1 MNTSCMKNVIKKLAF
16 PLVACGFLVAGSTAH
31 AQTIGDIC
39 SIHPGVAYTQ
49 PIRTSGS
56 TVDIRIR
63 LFSPYGNFTRQYLGG
78 LSPVVADVLSPFQM
92 RVVTGNGIAYAKL
105 TEINNY
111 NAQRTE
117 LRFQYTVRSGDL
129 AFPMTIYGNAGSSAA
144 GDPFQFNDGQ
154 WRIYNIGTTSNVV
167 WRYTLPANMI
177 SGEVIDEDFSVANVR
192 LQTLSFETV
201 PDPWTVQA
209 TKTLVASVNTDS
221 PVSNTVPFY
230 VWSANTNIAQIVEQ
244 ASGDTSALLYLSAGS
259 ASTTFRIKGKA
270 IGSTL
275 IYMSPAATLTPGLT
289 NYVTKT
295 VVVSDPPPPTVSVT
309 LSQGVDSNGLMRV
322 TLDESDSLV
331 QTLKVSLSETYADDL
346 WVRLDTIPALQT
358 NIVFDVAPMYVKVSK
373 NTTESSLVSYTA
385 KDGLGSIRIVP
396 VLTNVAANAYYTIKE
411 EATVVVRNVKPAV
424 SAPVANST
432 VHPYT
437 LTAFDFPWE
446 IADVAADTASGM
458 TVTWSFGDGTTNEVS
473 HGAIGTKTHT
483 YEAAGTYTVTV
494 TARDKDGS
502 TSDPISFFAVVADP
516 VPRPTVTVVPGAA
529 RYNETN
535 GIGSLFFSLSKA
547 YVEDVYVSLSIS
559 PAGQSNIVMGL
570 SDFTV
575 IERGKTNSEPIS
587 FAILDGTPLSKLQ
600 GLVLTPVLS
609 NNTYYSARAVRVYVD
624 NQQPNVVKPVAGST
638 VGPIPATVPYSFPF
652 DVRDVDADLAS
663 IVTTWDFGDGSDTL
677 VLTGATGRAWHTF
690 TTPGTTTVRMTA
702 RDKDY
707 QSGDLYQEVEFTVVV
722 GTPPAV
728 SILTPSGA
736 ISETPNTGEKD
747 YIEVEL
753 SSAYTNAV
761 TVNLAVTPVNNAV
774 NGTLTLEKYQ
784 VVFPAGNIG
793 ENKRQKVYIASVKD
807 GTDASSG
814 AGFTITPTVT
824 ATTGAVAFYGAPNP
838 GEVRILNVPP
848 TLNQPTAP
856 ATATEISAEIPQNG
870 EWTFYW
876 DITDVSID
884 APLLQTTW
892 YWGDGTTTTVLGR
905 SGNVSHIYT
914 AVGDIT
920 IHVVTVDKDGGSDD
934 VYFKVRV
941 SPAKSVNV
949 TPVGPV
955 LAGAYASA
963 PGLGNGL
970 IFSED
975 AVNRYIQED
984 VYFFKYTPGLTAANV
999 IAVPY
1004 KTSPVTGSYRLTN
1017 YIARVSGLPGSTAI
1031 GTPDGTNAMD
1041 SFFYTW
1047 VGADQGLPEEAVVPL
1062 ASPVVSVSLPAS
1074 QTTGTTGGSTSTSSV
1089 EIRQIQAVFSREYRG
1104 TDNIG
1109 DINNDGIPD
1118 PIAIQ
1123 YGFPTLLGSDLVSAL
1138 GYNGDGDYLPGA
1150 ASDNVGLI
1158 NGTSN
1163 TTWAAVGR
1171 PFTAFLE
1178 IRGYHEGLNNP
1189 RYNSNPDYGP
1199 GEEELLAQGMSP
1211 ERPTSPITDDTDGDG
1226 YPDGWEYYF
1235 WYNAAVNGL
1244 TGRKYNPQ
1252 DIASGALLDWPEIY
1266 AKFDPIIPATDPAD
1280 KRDLDGDG
1288 LLDIEELATGT
1299 NPIHWDS
1306 DGDGMCDGWE
1316 VLRGLNPSNADDG
1329 LDSTKNNRDGDF
1341 MAIATVPREFVTVS
1355 DGDGN
1360 VVGTYLRDQLGN
1372 VTTWYNYGNS
1382 NAPIAVGRPVDLPA
1396 GDQIST
1402 PTNALILHFQV
1413 NQEFGFDPRTAWT
1426 KNISARFRDAGL
1438 NTPAPNTREFTAVDE
1453 YLLMKFMSENRLNG
1467 ATGSITLKQ
1476 WGAFSTHP
1484 LTPDSDASASGMDS
1498 LPDGWELYVACA
1510 PDSRDMAINPWT
1522 VADGINNEDS
1532 DGDAVINIREFAGT
1546 DSSAAYATAA
1556 FYGAGYA
1563 TVSITRPAADAK
1575 WLNKFWPSNP
1585 WSEDTDGD
1593 GLQDWFESG
1602 NNVPVAFLRDGIW
1615 WTTGA
1620 TTLQYGPGTD
1630 DGQHMCYRGA
1640 GLNPCSMDTDW
1651 DGLPDG
1657 WEYAHAGTNA
1667 VSAITGN
1674 SYIEDGMDGTH
1685 GPALGLSYQLG
1696 DAFTT
1701 FDSYV
1706 TGSGATDRD
1715 MDYDRDGLENY
1726 QEYWTQAV
1734 RSFRYDFTDAQIP
1747 MDGSMGPDAFFTPI
1761 LNDWD
1766 LAKISGWT
1774 MMPASVL
1781 LPINGITYATTD
1793 PREPDSDFDGMDD
1806 FYEMFHGLNPLL
1818 GDPAATGPVYYL
1830 DNFHHQGFVGDR
1842 ISQAYLGFID
1852 YANNGWGTDLP
1863 MDFMQYPW
1871 LAGLDEA
1878 DPDAD
1883 GLRNL
1888 EEQIQPDT
1896 AAASCSNTDPSPI
1909 WLTDITATNSVTA
1922 RFYGPG
1928 TVYQWWPV
1936 DPDFLVYS
1944 FEMNEGYDT
1953 DNDGVSDKSELM
1965 QTSTAQSEP
1974 QDQDDPLRRQ
1984 AIWFDGVQSAAQTLR
1999 GYTFNEWAFRSF
2011 TVEFWTRPEVVNRDQ
2026 ILIERPIVY
2035 GPSDLSTTGDV
2046 VRLNFRVGIA
2056 ADGRIYAL
2064 FQNAGVH
2071 DDHTGRSV
2079 AYGRVLNADE
2089 WVHVA
2094 ARMDGAAGKFELLV
2108 NGQVETTVATSLI
2121 PANGV
2126 INLLADPD
2134 SQQYP
2139 MPYSVTVRPG
2149 LLVLGAGNL
2158 NPAPESD
2165 PAWTDYTNFFQGY
2178 MDEVRVWDGAR
2189 SNNEILE
2196 NYTKRFS
2203 TDDLK
2208 LNRDAVAE
2216 SLAEGGSRVAGVLP
2230 QLPAELIYH
2239 YTFDNMFSA
2248 NSIGAV
2254 AKVPRGFNYAQVTVN
2269 RPEGYVVGWWDALP
2283 THSLVYDDYG
2293 YIPWIEN
2300 GVEHLPMTNGNVRN
2314 SFYWSNNLAGELP
2327 TSPASHDLTEYS
2339 FPNNGNPYGLRYA
2352 TDVDRGGQA
2361 IASDLLPLGNAWA
2374 KQAVEMWDD
2383 GSPSGVWAETGDDLD
2398 ADGLAD
2404 WWEALVATTYPG
2416 VSLGWYD
2423 LYPDGSG
2430 MTAGEKYLR
2439 DIAAGWQMGDTT
2451 VSGPTGLAQSA
2462 DADNDGLPDWWENIY
2477 NLKVNDSVGANGP
2490 LGDPD
2495 GDGLSNY
2502 AEYLVSEKYPF
2513 NRTLR
2518 PNQFKSSATQTVS
2531 DYFLKSGYLYYGQM
2545 FADHDFMEDAW
2556 EDQYGSET
2564 VSRFVYDPQMD
2575 SDEDGWSNWAEC
2587 RYSLSKSAV
2596 RPDLV
2601 MSTTANSSTAYEFPV
2616 PLISTVLR
2624 YNGVRGSA
2632 NVVINAY
2639 STPAM
2644 DGQPDATY
2652 TMAFGSGSTAA
2663 TVKTLPLGFWES
2675 RVSQGTLSPGGIEPG
2690 SISYAFTDMW
2700 TGETMN
2706 TGFDFDGI
2714 LYSGS
2719 ITGNYSPVGTIDYT
2733 TGEYS
2738 LDLSLYDGGWIV
2750 DDGADLTSLTRDQ
2763 YVVCNLSFVEINYSV
2778 RLIDG
2783 WPKRLYLGR
2792 ADTGY
2797 IREGANYFFAFLDV
2811 DGGGTWTAGEPCGVA
2826 TPFETNIGWDRNEVS
2841 IDLTDY
2847 TPSYLR
2853 FSLAS
2858 LTRSEDVYF
2867 GTAVGSGGG
2876 GTGAGAALATRIRVL
2891 RKSVDGNL
2899 AYRSVILD
2907 KTVDSTRNYM
2917 HEGDVMEVGQFG
2929 LDWGLAGVPTS
2940 QNRTTIAYEI
2950 YKGDMPE
2957 SALTNGAIAV
2967 FTNTYDLARAK
2978 AVTTYPINGSY
2989 VYSSRP
2995 TFKWTMP
3002 KGYTAFAIEIKVGSQ
3017 AGTTVYTSGAVQ
3029 APARDSDGNCVWEAP
3044 IYADGR
3050 LPGGQI
3056 FAANKV
3062 YAWRVMA
3069 LNAKFYNTTTEA
3081 NWSDWKLFRLD
3092 VNAPIESS
3100 GYGALTARVKYHGPA
3115 TSLLANRVKV
3125 QAFHTASFTGL
3136 PVAEYTLTS
3145 ADLNALTS
3153 PAAASVNVMLKGLSL
3168 SSNAGKYYVRA
3179 FIDHNTNTVR
3189 DLWESWGY
3197 ANYYGASEIH
3207 PYSPRPVS
3215 VKLAPDTEVVDIT
3228 IEDADSDQDWF
3239 PDAWEYEKNPSGDFL
3254 NLVGPSPAAE
3264 ADTEVNPWLSLTTN
3278 LGRTGFFI
3286 ALSAGTTDLDSDG
3299 LGDLAELAL
3308 GSDADA
3314 TSSSGDGYADGDKL
3328 ALGLAPADTLS
3339 LSLTGL
3345 DAADPLNP
3353 VVQWSVGVQKASG
3366 VNRSLISALS
3376 TVTGGVVGYE
3386 IVYTPS
3392 LSNPQWRTVKTGTV
3406 TLSGVQTL
3414 VSAVESAAVEESVK
3428 GFFRVRLVSP

>member
-154 WRIYNIGTTSNVV
+154 WRIYNIGTTNDVV

-432 VHPYT
+432 VRPYT

-663 IVTTWDFGDGSDTL
+663 LVTSWDFGDGSDTL

-690 TTPGTTTVRMTA
+690 TTPGTNTVRMTA

-736 ISETPNTGEKD
+736 IYETPNAGEKD

-761 TVNLAVTPVNNAV
+761 TVSLAVTPANSTV

-793 ENKRQKVYIASVKD
+793 EIKRQKVYIASVKD

-814 AGFTITPTVT
+814 AGFTITPTVIAT
-824 ATTGAVAFYGAPNP
+824 AGAVSFYGAPNP
-838 GEVRILNVPP
+838 GDVRILNVPP
-848 TLNQPTAP
+848 TLNQPAAP
-856 ATATEISAEIPQNG
+856 TTVTEISAEIPQNG

-1123 YGFPTLLGSDLVSAL
+1123 YGFPTLLGSDLISAL
-1138 GYNGDGDYLPGA
+1138 GYNGDADYLPGA

-1158 NGTSN
+1158 SGSSN

-1199 GEEELLAQGMSP
+1199 GEEELLARGMSP

-1266 AKFDPIIPATDPAD
+1266 AKFDPIIPATDSAD
-1280 KRDLDGDG
+1280 ERDLDGDG

-1316 VLRGLNPSNADDG
+1316 VLRGLNPSNPDDG
-1329 LDSTKNNRDGDF
+1329 LKATASNPDGDY
-1341 MAIATVPREFVTVS
+1341 MAIATVPREFVTIS

-1360 VVGTYLRDQLGN
+1360 VIGTYLRDAEGN
-1372 VTTWYNYGNS
+1372 VTTWYNYGTS
-1382 NAPIAVGRPVDLPA
+1382 NAPIAVGRPVALPA
-1396 GDQIST
+1396 GDEVSVS
-1402 PTNALILHFQV
+1402 TNALVLHFQV
-1413 NQEFGFDPRTAWT
+1413 YQEFGFDPRTAWT
-1426 KNISARFRDAGL
+1426 RTIGRFPNYIGGA
-1438 NTPAPNTREFTAVDE
+1438 APNTKPFTSLDE
-1453 YLLMKFMSENRLNG
+1453 YLLMKFMSENRVNG
-1467 ATGSITLKQ
+1467 ATASMLLDRDPSDWVTY
-1476 WGAFSTHP
+1476 STHP
-1484 LTPDSDASASGMDS
+1484 LTPDSEEDGAGMPNSDGM
-1498 LPDGWELYVACA
+1498 PDGWELYVACA
-1510 PDSRDMAINPWT
+1510 PGTRVMAINPWIDDDAGAT
-1522 VADGINNEDS
+1522 DS
-1532 DGDAVINIREFAGT
+1532 DGDRVNNVREFAGT
-1546 DSSAAYATAA
+1546 DSSAAYASAA
-1556 FYGAGYA
+1556 LYNRGSAA
-1563 TVSITRPAADAK
+1563 VSITRPAGDAN
-1575 WLNKFWPSNP
+1575 WINKFWPTDPWNP
-1585 WSEDTDGD
+1585 DTDGD
-1593 GLQDWFESG
+1593 AVSDYYEAA
-1602 NNVPVAFLRDGIW
+1602 NAVPVAFLRDGSW
-1615 WTTGA
+1615 WTAGD
-1620 TTLQYGPGTD
+1620 TTLQYANGVVTPAY
-1630 DGQHMCYRGA
+1630 CVRGG
-1640 GLNPCSMDTDW
+1640 GLNPCSMDSDW
-1651 DGLPDG
+1651 DGLPDA
-1657 WEYAHAGTNA
+1657 WEYDHAGTNA
-1667 VSAITGN
+1667 ISSVTGN
-1674 SYIEDGMDGTH
+1674 AYIEAGMDGTH
-1685 GPALGLSYQLG
+1685 GPANLTAWSYG

-1701 FDSYV
+1701 WDILV
-1706 TGSGATDRD
+1706 TGNGAEDRN
-1715 MDYDRDGLENY
+1715 MDFDRDGLENY
-1726 QEYWTQAV
+1726 QEYWVQAV
-1734 RSFRYDFTDAQIP
+1734 RHFRYDYTDAEIP
-1747 MDGSMGPDAFFTPI
+1747 MDGSMGPDAFFTPNENI
-1761 LNDWD
+1761 WD
-1766 LAKISGWT
+1766 FAQYAYWFLPMAVPQPV
-1774 MMPASVL
+1774 MLPAGFGYYVS
-1781 LPINGITYATTD
+1781 TD

-1806 FYEMFHGLNPLL
+1806 YYEMFHGLNPIL
-1818 GDPAATGPVYYL
+1818 GDPANVY
-1830 DNFHHQGFVGDR
+1830 GDR
-1842 ISQAYLGFID
+1842 VANAYGRMID
-1852 YANNGWGTDLP
+1852 GLHNGWNTDPDVALP

-1871 LAGLDEA
+1871 LAGMDEA

-1896 AAASCSNTDPSPI
+1896 AAPSCSNTDPSPI
-1909 WLTDITATNSVTA
+1909 WMTDVSSLESFTA

-1928 TVYQWWPV
+1928 TVYPWSMV
-1936 DPDFLVYS
+1936 DDSFKVFT

-1953 DNDGVSDKSELM
+1953 DNDGVSDKAELL

-1984 AIWFDGVQSAAQTLR
+1984 AIWFDGVQSAAQTLI
-1999 GYTFNEWAFRSF
+1999 GYSFNEWAFRSF

-2035 GPSDLSTTGDV
+2035 GPSDLSTTGNV

-2056 ADGRIYAL
+2056 ADGRVYAL

-2089 WVHVA
+2089 WVHIA
-2094 ARMDGAAGKFELLV
+2094 ARMDGAAGKFELFI
-2108 NGQVETTVATSLI
+2108 NGQVQTTVATSLI

-2126 INLLADPD
+2126 INILSDPD

-2139 MPYSVTVRPG
+2139 VPYSVTVRPG

-2189 SNNEILE
+2189 NNNEILE
-2196 NYTKRFS
+2196 NYTKRFN
-2203 TDDLK
+2203 TDDLE
-2208 LNRDAVAE
+2208 LNRSAVAA
-2216 SLAEGGSRVAGVLP
+2216 SFAVGGSRVAGVNP

-2248 NSIGAV
+2248 GSISAV
-2254 AKVPRGFNYAQVTVN
+2254 AKVPRGFNYWQVVTN
-2269 RPEGYVVGWWDALP
+2269 RPVDYVVGWWDALP
-2283 THSLVYDDYG
+2283 THSMVYDQYG
-2293 YIPWIEN
+2293 YVPWIEN

-2314 SFYWSNNLAGELP
+2314 SIFWSNRVAGELQTDP
-2327 TSPASHDLTEYS
+2327 SAHGLTEYD
-2339 FPNNGNPYGLRYA
+2339 FPNNGNPYGLRY
-2352 TDVDRGGQA
+2352 TSDVDAGGQV
-2361 IASDLLPLGNAWA
+2361 IASDLLPLGNAWS
-2374 KQAVEMWDD
+2374 KQAAEMWDD

-2477 NLKVNDSVGANGP
+2477 NLKVNDSVGANGS

-2495 GDGLSNY
+2495 SDGLSNY
-2502 AEYLVSEKYPF
+2502 AEYLISEKYPF

-2545 FADHDFMEDAW
+2545 FADHDFMEDWW
-2556 EDQYGSET
+2556 EDQYQPEY
-2564 VSRFVYDPQMD
+2564 VNRFVFDPQMD
-2575 SDEDGWSNWAEC
+2575 NDDDGWSNWAEC
-2587 RYSLSKSAV
+2587 RYSSWIA
-2596 RPDLV
+2596 
-2601 MSTTANSSTAYEFPV
+2601 SSSPERVARTEVDGDMEYHFPIPV
-2616 PLISTVLR
+2616 VETLLR
-2624 YNGVRGSA
+2624 YQGVHANG
-2632 NVVINAY
+2632 NIVINAY
-2639 STPAM
+2639 STPSM
-2644 DGQPDATY
+2644 DGQPTATY
-2652 TMAFGSGSTAA
+2652 LMGFGANATTAPE
-2663 TVKTLPLGFWES
+2663 KSYPLGYWEN
-2675 RVSQGTLSPGGIEPG
+2675 RIAIGTLSPGSVEPG
-2690 SISYAFTDMW
+2690 TINFTFTDMW
-2700 TGETMN
+2700 TGISSD
-2706 TGFDFDGI
+2706 TGFDFNGI
-2714 LYSGS
+2714 LYAGSVSGYMREVGTVNYETGEFSFDLGEYEGS
-2719 ITGNYSPVGTIDYT
+2719 IILLADEIEKREDYIDCEISY
-2733 TGEYS
+2733 
-2738 LDLSLYDGGWIV
+2738 
-2750 DDGADLTSLTRDQ
+2750 
-2763 YVVCNLSFVEINYSV
+2763 VEISYSV
-2778 RLIDG
+2778 VLPDA

-2792 ADTGY
+2792 ADSGHL
-2797 IREGANYFFAFLDV
+2797 REGANYFFAFMDLDNNGV
-2811 DGGGTWTAGEPCGVA
+2811 WGAGEPCGVTAPFA
-2826 TPFETNIGWDRNEVS
+2826 TDVGWDRNMIT

-2847 TPSYLR
+2847 TPSFLR
-2853 FSLAS
+2853 FSLSS

-2867 GTAVGSGGG
+2867 GTAAGSGGG

-2917 HEGDVMEVGQFG
+2917 HEGDVLEVGQFG
-2929 LDWGLAGVPTS
+2929 LDWGLTGVPTS
-2940 QNRTTIAYEI
+2940 QNRTTIVYEI

-2957 SALTNGAIAV
+2957 TALTNGAIAV

-3002 KGYTAFAIEIKVGSQ
+3002 KGYTAFAIELKVGSST
-3017 AGTTVYTSGAVQ
+3017 GTTVYNSGAVQ
-3029 APARDSDGNCVWEAP
+3029 APARDSDGNCIWEAP

-3069 LNAKFYNTTTEA
+3069 LNSKFYNTTAEA

-3125 QAFHTASFTGL
+3125 QAFRTASFTGL

-3153 PAAASVNVMLKGLSL
+3153 PAAASVNVVLKGLAL
-3168 SSNAGKYYVRA
+3168 SSVAGEYYVRA
-3179 FIDHNTNTVR
+3179 FIDHNTNTLR
-3189 DLWESWGY
+3189 DVWESWGY
-3197 ANYYGASEIH
+3197 ANYYGASSSR
-3207 PYSPRPVS
+3207 PYDPRKVS
-3215 VKLAPDTEVVDIT
+3215 VTLAPKTEVVDIT

-3254 NLVGPSPAAE
+3254 NLVGPSPAAD
-3264 ADTEVNPWLSLTTN
+3264 ADTEVNPWLSLTSD

-3286 ALSAGTTDLDSDG
+3286 ALSAGTTDLDADG

-3386 IVYTPS
+3386 IIYTPS
-3392 LSNPQWRTVKTGTV
+3392 LSNPQWRTVKAGTV

-3414 VSAVESAAVEESVK
+3414 VSAVESAAVEESAK